1 MKEFIVPE
9 KKEIKI
15 GDVTCLID
23 TSSKDGFISPIE
35 ITWTTKSNEIPYE
48 PSLKDWKCVLEQCL
62 DEKWSIFHQMNDIS
76 EAFYDYACF
85 GGIMETIL
93 RNVRVDAIDFER
105 EAYIASVVDRY
116 IIVNK
121 ETDEVKQYLEEREND
136 KEAREGLKNFF
147 THKNIL
153 SV

>member
-1 MKEFIVPE
+1 MKEYTICNPKTILFEDITCTIDCSN
-9 KKEIKI
+9 KEGRIK
-15 GDVTCLID
+15 
-23 TSSKDGFISPIE
+23 PIE
-35 ITWTTKSNEIPYE
+35 ITWIKNDKEYTPT
-48 PSLKDWKCVLEQCL
+48 LKDWKYILEQCL

-105 EAYIASVVDRY
+105 EAYIASIVDRY
-116 IIVNK
+116 VINNK
-121 ETDEVKQYLEEREND
+121 ETDEVKQYLEECEKD

-147 THKNIL
+147 KHKNIL
-153 SV
+153 SL